1 MLTLKVISF
10 IFSVISV
17 LFLLSC
23 VNFGIRTNIDLS
35 EASHSQ
41 SRTRKKNFTTKKKKK
56 KPSPLCFLHQ
66 QVISV
71 IFLLGPRKLPFSCV
85 SQYKKKRWPTQTH
98 QPPDQKQSLKV
109 NESRQWDQAVENHL
123 RQLAIDAA
131 PTMSLHASQVPSS
144 SNLHHWAPPTA
155 TAGKPAS
162 QLLTLA
168 PLVTAPPLSFSLVS
182 FASSF

>member
-56 KPSPLCFLHQ
+56 KSLSIVFSPPAGYLCHFSTWSKKVAIQLCFPIQ
-66 QVISV
+66 
-71 IFLLGPRKLPFSCV
+71 
-85 SQYKKKRWPTQTH
+85 KKKVTH
-98 QPPDQKQSLKV
+98 ANPSAPRPKTEF
-109 NESRQWDQAVENHL
+109 ESQQESPMGSGHRE
-123 RQLAIDAA
+123 
-131 PTMSLHASQVPSS
+131 
-144 SNLHHWAPPTA
+144 PPTP
-155 TAGKPAS
+155 TCYRRRSHHVAS
-162 QLLTLA
+162 CFTGSIELRSA
-168 PLVTAPPLSFSLVS
+168 PLSTVDSDRR
-182 FASSF
+182 

>member
-71 IFLLGPRKLPFSCV
+71 IFLLGPRELPFSCV
-85 SQYKKKRWPTQTH
+85 SQYKKKKVTH
-98 QPPDQKQSLKV
+98 ANPSAPRPKTEF
-109 NESRQWDQAVENHL
+109 ESQQESPMGSGHRE
-123 RQLAIDAA
+123 
-131 PTMSLHASQVPSS
+131 
-144 SNLHHWAPPTA
+144 PPTP
-155 TAGKPAS
+155 TRYQRRSHHVAS
-162 QLLTLA
+162 CFTGSIELRST
-168 PLVTAPPLSFSLVS
+168 PLSTADSDCR
-182 FASSF
+182 